1 MDEHEL
7 MTNEETLHII
17 REVEENPSLNQ
28 RILSEKLNI
37 SLGKTNYMLKELAKK
52 GLVKIVNFS
61 KNPGKA
67 RKVKYLLTHKGI
79 QQKMN
84 LTYHF
89 LKVKEKEYKR
99 LKEEYEKYVS
109 LTQKEL

>member
-1 MDEHEL
+1 MDEQEL

-37 SLGKTNYMLKELAKK
+37 SLGKTNYLLRELAKK

-67 RKVKYLLTHKGI
+67 RKMKYLLTTKGL
-79 QQKMN
+79 QQKVE

-89 LKVKEKEYKR
+89 LKVKEQEYKR
-99 LKEEYEKYVS
+99 LKDEYEKYA
-109 LTQKEL
+109 LNTKE